1 MTRIKEGREKCSVS
15 HGKSPGEGPEGEE
28 NSIFQKYHLE
38 WPKMGGNSQAAKI
51 QNCLLKI
58 KEFNRT
64 RQKEK
69 KEYLILWGLF
79 KRHDW
84 MNYH

>member
-69 KEYLILWGLF
+69 KRIFNTMGIIQET
-79 KRHDW
+79 
-84 MNYH
+84 